1 MKKTEFLRRLGVI
14 ICISILIT
22 SLTSCAWLSGK
33 TKNIKGELIGNHFSI
48 DFYDNFG
55 NAVMTMEGEKVGIEA
70 NYVKSKSVDTEGKT
84 STDYELSSVV
94 TMTIDG
100 NQVAQTGNTVIFA
113 EDGIKKLEDFNL
125 PSNITTNGEGTI
137 NIFDRNINKIKNLLG
152 TPKII
157 VVCSQLGIPIAVYG
171 GEDVY
176 WEIPDDLPK
185 TTKLN
190 IDDKAL
196 YIHRANYI
204 LIDSDMI
211 K

>member
-1 MKKTEFLRRLGVI
+1 MKKTRFVRCLGVVL
-14 ICISILIT
+14 CLCLLT
-22 SLTSCAWLSGK
+22 SLTGCAWFSNEM
-33 TKNIKGELIGNHFSI
+33 KNVKGELIGNHFTI

-55 NAVMTMEGEKVGIEA
+55 NKVVTMEGKKVGMKA
-70 NYVKSKSVDTEGKT
+70 NYTKSKSVDSEGTT
-84 STDYELSSVV
+84 STNYELSSVI

-113 EDGIKKLEDFNL
+113 EDGVKKLEDFNL
-125 PSNITTNGEGTI
+125 PSDITTNGEGTI
-137 NIFDRNINKIKNLLG
+137 NIFDRNINNIKNALG
-152 TPKII
+152 TSKVI
-157 VVCSQLGIPIAVYG
+157 VVCSQLGVPIAVYG

-190 IDDKAL
+190 VDGLAL

-204 LIDSDMI
+204 LLDSEMI

>member
-1 MKKTEFLRRLGVI
+1 MKKTNFVRHLGI
-14 ICISILIT
+14 ILCLCLLLT
-22 SLTSCAWLSGK
+22 SLTGCAWFSNEM
-33 TKNIKGELIGNHFSI
+33 KNIKGELIGNHFSI

-55 NAVMTMEGEKVGIEA
+55 NKVVTMEGEKVGMEA
-70 NYVKSKSVDTEGKT
+70 NYVKSKSVDSEGT
-84 STDYELSSVV
+84 TITNYEQSSVI

-100 NQVAQTGNTVIFA
+100 NQVAQTGNTVVFA
-113 EDGIKKLEDFNL
+113 EDGIRKLEDFSL
-125 PSNITTNGEGTI
+125 PSDITTNGDGTI

-152 TPKII
+152 TPKVI
-157 VVCSQLGIPIAVYG
+157 VVCSQLGVPIAVYG
-171 GEDVY
+171 GKDVY

-190 IDDKAL
+190 VDGLAL

-204 LIDSDMI
+204 LLDSKMI